1 MVLLFLWFIHYY
13 FFRCVKCWEM
23 SHRLTPLE
31 TEVLWSSR
39 REKGSFPFLLSL
51 CPKGRVKLSSCLCHP
66 VPLLPPAMS
75 WDAPCWD
82 EVTCS
87 CLGPGLDLTKTL
99 WDNDLPP
106 TDLAVFDYLSLE
118 EEASRSSYQSP
129 APLHCP
135 CGLVAFA
142 LLCTPWKPND
152 WNLVIREGMEL
163 VCNLFQSHDISSLI
177 FNGHAYT

>member
-1 MVLLFLWFIHYY
+1 MLNVE
-13 FFRCVKCWEM
+13 KCHTGW
-23 SHRLTPLE
+23 HRWRLKSCGHQE
-31 TEVLWSSR
+31 
-39 REKGSFPFLLSL
+39 EKGSFPFLLSL

-106 TDLAVFDYLSLE
+106 TDLAVFEYLSLE